1 MLHKYRMFSK
11 HICTDC
17 HQLKWQRFVNVNLY
31 SSNTS
36 IEECKYAGI
45 WCDVIWCDMIIWK
58 YKKRFWCYKKKQ
70 VTLNIGQ
77 INNTNKYMP
86 CVFVYQICTYA
97 LVNSKY
103 NKIRP
108 LENHTMK
115 NKWPYVY
122 VNGRMHKISHAD
134 NEIWTSDIT
143 IQQMLLW
150 FMYL

>member
-1 MLHKYRMFSK
+1 MIWLSG
-11 HICTDC
+11 
-17 HQLKWQRFVNVNLY
+17 
-31 SSNTS
+31 NT
-36 IEECKYAGI
+36 
-45 WCDVIWCDMIIWK
+45 
-58 YKKRFWCYKKKQ
+58 KKGFDAIKKKQ
-70 VTLNIGQ
+70 VTLSIGQ
-77 INNTNKYMP
+77 INNTNKYKP
-86 CVFVYQICTYA
+86 CVLVYQICTYA